1 MTRLALSTLNH
12 GLARG
17 HRDVFLNVAAQLLAA
32 DAVEVHHFSAV
43 VLGDLDHRPPLA
55 LLVRAHHF
63 LLQLLVNASFATLLR
78 QVRTQ
83 TLSLFCFGTSVAIHL
98 VAHLLINNTIL
109 FVKKQLEEV
118 IKKVENEVLKKV
130 VVVRKEKKIAAAK
143 IAKERAEYIYSVNDR
158 VRIIGANS
166 IGSIDKI
173 DKKNITINFGNFT
186 TKTSIEKLELVE
198 KAKK

>member
-1 MTRLALSTLNH
+1 M
-12 GLARG
+12 
-17 HRDVFLNVAAQLLAA
+17 
-32 DAVEVHHFSAV
+32 
-43 VLGDLDHRPPLA
+43 
-55 LLVRAHHF
+55 
-63 LLQLLVNASFATLLR
+63 
-78 QVRTQ
+78 
-83 TLSLFCFGTSVAIHL
+83 LSLGRKTNELLHKYFQTNNKKELTANFNKWFADEKVKHVKKNPSKPKTTSQKKKAI
-98 VAHLLINNTIL
+98 V
-109 FVKKQLEEV
+109 VKKQLEEV

-143 IAKERAEYIYSVNDR
+143 IAKERAEYIYRVDDR
-158 VRIIGANS
+158 VRIIGSNS